1 MSFRSGR
8 EGALCTT
15 GEVAV
20 TPKEAAL
27 RKSPARYWPHQR
39 RDVPP
44 AQDELLRAQRIA
56 NERKGMNLTASLCGD
71 PPPSR
76 AQGLMLKR
84 DRLGCYVP
92 EEYED

>member
-1 MSFRSGR
+1 M
-8 EGALCTT
+8 
-15 GEVAV
+15 

-44 AQDELLRAQRIA
+44 AQDELLRAQRI
-56 NERKGMNLTASLCGD
+56 ERERSGMDLTSRINGD
-71 PPPSR
+71 PVPSR
-76 AQGLMLKR
+76 KQTLRLQRDAQ
-84 DRLGCYVP
+84 GCYVP